1 MESKFLEAQSF
12 VNEKLAVIELVGRK
26 ALFSNDRIKP
36 EKVPQGLYRYDL
48 RYSDE
53 ENRFIAIEP
62 KVGVNHGGTVL
73 MKEPLDF
80 SKKGYLS
87 LTDDTSPN
95 FLSEDMTPKEFTQMK
110 LDEEKSMQEEMS
122 ESQETGS
129 IQMSGMNGM

>member
-53 ENRFIAIEP
+53 KNCFITIEP

-80 SKKGYLS
+80 GKKGYLS

-110 LDEEKSMQEEMS
+110 LDEEKSTQEEIS